1 MSRVE
6 KTPSLTTTSFA
17 ILGLLAI
24 KPWTT
29 YELAVQME
37 RTLNRS
43 WPRAR
48 SRLYEEPK
56 KLVAHGLAV
65 ATKDAVG
72 RRPRTVYTIT
82 DEGRRALAEWL
93 RTPGHGPS
101 LEFEQHIKLFFAD
114 FGTRDD
120 ALATLAAS
128 RRWASE
134 QLDVFF
140 QAAEDYLAAQ
150 GPFPER
156 LAVTSVGARFL
167 VDFYDLVDQ
176 WALWATAVVKDWPD
190 DPSQAEPSFE
200 VDRYILA
207 LAERRARRDGRSE
220 PEEGAAS
227 LSEPRSRSFDPG
239 PARPQPERSTP
250 RGRRAP
256 RAP

>member
-1 MSRVE
+1 VSRVDQ
-6 KTPSLTTTSFA
+6 TPALTTTSFA

-24 KPWTT
+24 QPWTT

-65 ATKDAVG
+65 ATRDAVG

-82 DEGRRALAEWL
+82 DEGRTALAEWL
-93 RTPGHGPS
+93 KTPGQGPS

-114 FGTRDD
+114 FGTRED

-128 RRWASE
+128 RAWAAA
-134 QLDVFF
+134 QLDVFVE
-140 QAAEDYLAAQ
+140 AAQDYSAGQ

-156 LAVTSVGARFL
+156 LAVTSIGARFL
-167 VDFYDLVDQ
+167 VDFYDLVDR
-176 WALWATAVVKDWPD
+176 WAAWATEVVEDWPD
-190 DPSQAEPSFE
+190 DPGDAEPTLE
-200 VDRYILA
+200 LDRYIL
-207 LAERRARRDGRSE
+207 ERARLRERE
-220 PEEGAAS
+220 
-227 LSEPRSRSFDPG
+227 SRTDS
-239 PARPQPERSTP
+239 
-250 RGRRAP
+250 
-256 RAP
+256 